1 MGKVRL
7 FQLGFKNRQ
16 MYHNRYS
23 KRGFRLNILNQ
34 PAVKIVLIGLAPV
47 FVFNT
52 FIYSIQK
59 EFSC

>member
-1 MGKVRL
+1 
-7 FQLGFKNRQ
+7 

-23 KRGFRLNILNQ
+23 KRGFHPNILN
-34 PAVKIVLIGLAPV
+34 PWAVKIVLIGLAPV

-59 EFSC
+59 EFGC